1 MSLRKQP
8 NRKPGYNT
16 RTTKGKTPDQI
27 LGKLGLTR
35 DQVARVA
42 FLSRPGIMRGG
53 EG

>member
-1 MSLRKQP
+1 MTLRKQP

-16 RTTKGKTPDQI
+16 RTTKGRTPEQI
-27 LGKLGLTR
+27 LKDLGVTR